1 MEKSNV
7 VFRTSNYKQFKR
19 LDGNRRV
26 PIRRVNKI
34 KQSISEVGYIQ
45 SPIIV
50 NEKMEII
57 DGQGRVAALESL
69 RIPIDYIVVKGI
81 GIKECRSMNINQSN
95 WTMMDFV
102 ESYAEEGNES
112 YIYFQNLMKAYK
124 GMGIVAV
131 NNAVTGLSATNNDA
145 IKSGRF
151 VCTKDDYEKA
161 VKILDYERRFTDI
174 VRKIKGRADY
184 IYIAIGFCYQSECVD
199 NELLFQ
205 KMNDKYDYI
214 QSGSWF
220 CSFRRDNTIVQ
231 TYVLIVKR
239 EIKGSMAV
247 GQRMK
252 ERVVCFEKRDSK
264 TGPKYQKRD
273 M

>member
-19 LDGNRRV
+19 LDGNRKV
-26 PIRRVNKI
+26 PTRRVNKI
-34 KQSISEVGYIQ
+34 KQSINEVGYIQ

-50 NEKMEII
+50 NENMEII

-69 RIPIDYIVVKGI
+69 RIPVDYIVVKGI

-95 WTMMDFV
+95 WTMMDLV

-112 YIYFQNLMKAYK
+112 YIYFHNLLKAYR
-124 GMGIVAV
+124 GIGIVAV

-145 IKSGRF
+145 IKTGRF
-151 VCTKDDYEKA
+151 VCTKDDYEK
-161 VKILDYERRFTDI
+161 VIKILDYEMRFADI

-205 KMNDKYDYI
+205 KMSDKYERFLPSANLYQTLDEISKIYNERLRGPKVYLSTDYK
-214 QSGSWF
+214 
-220 CSFRRDNTIVQ
+220 RMLEQ
-231 TYVLIVKR
+231 TYGWYEKR
-239 EIKGSMAV
+239 ERA
-247 GQRMK
+247 RHY
-252 ERVVCFEKRDSK
+252 
-264 TGPKYQKRD
+264 T
-273 M
+273 